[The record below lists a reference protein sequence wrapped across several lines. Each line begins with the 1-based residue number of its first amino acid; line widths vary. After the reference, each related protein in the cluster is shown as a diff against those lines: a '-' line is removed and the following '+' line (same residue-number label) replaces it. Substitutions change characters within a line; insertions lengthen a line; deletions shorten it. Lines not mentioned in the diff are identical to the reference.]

1 MRLDRYAKIMLT
13 VIAMSLVALAVRAW
27 LDAAPWSQALR
38 VREAEAQ
45 AQGRPAEYDNTIP
58 KAWGKVVFYGG
69 GNFVFEDKDGILRE
83 ADVRGRPP
91 EYPKLKSIVRRGD

>member
-1 MRLDRYAKIMLT
+1 VT
-13 VIAMSLVALAVRAW
+13 
-27 LDAAPWSQALR
+27 AA
-38 VREAEAQ
+38 E
-45 AQGRPAEYDNTIP
+45 AQGRPAEYITIP

-91 EYPKLKSIVRRGD
+91 EYPNLQSIVRRAD

>member
-1 MRLDRYAKIMLT
+1 MRLDGYAKVVLT
-13 VIAMSLVALAVRAW
+13 AIAVALVALAARAW
-27 LDAAPWSQALR
+27 LDLAPWGGALR
-38 VREAEAQ
+38 VTAAE
-45 AQGRPAEYDNTIP
+45 AQGRPAEYDITIP

-91 EYPKLKSIVRRGD
+91 EYPKLKSIVRRAE